1 MKRECDEVGLW
12 SEMKLEIVRDY
23 AKEYSKILSKQPRFK
38 HIYIDGFAGAG
49 VHLSRTTASIFQAV
63 R

>member
-49 VHLSRTTASIFQAV
+49 VHLSRTTGEYIPGS